1 MTDLIIL
8 WRVEVLNARPVIVH
22 TEIIKFEKR
31 EYWEP
36 GTYTRLPFY
45 PGNHP
50 PKKLSIAS
58 GVWYNVGRH
67 YTRRSAHKLPYTVCK
82 AHGIMSTD
90 IK

>member
-58 GVWYNVGRH
+58 GVWYNV
-67 YTRRSAHKLPYTVCK
+67 RRNNHAAL
-82 AHGIMSTD
+82 AA
-90 IK
+90 

>member
-22 TEIIKFEKR
+22 TGIIKFEKR

-50 PKKLSIAS
+50 P
-58 GVWYNVGRH
+58 
-67 YTRRSAHKLPYTVCK
+67 
-82 AHGIMSTD
+82 
-90 IK
+90 